1 MPTALSRVG
10 TGVPTMC
17 LMPTTRRPDRPFRLY
32 GTRQRPHLEGASAD
46 PDFDHVED
54 DYSRPKMATH
64 RIAEIQGRTSRC
76 GGARGGADRTRTF
89 HNPRLLPEKTF
100 PRISRDLR
108 ELAGQRRHRVPA
120 PHPVGRAE
128 PARRPRFR
136 NRTSEQGFPRR
147 LRRRPILIA
156 TIYGMRD
163 TEPVALET
171 ARSFRTR
178 PHDRLPRVVLP
189 SAARRRW
196 SPTCT
201 PPGCGPVPGQ
211 GTGNRVS
218 AAKKIVTRAIMDTRT
233 TVTVISIRTWRRR
246 SGVRGQAGAAA
257 RPAR

>member
-1 MPTALSRVG
+1 MLNVFHHTAGAHPVPTALSRVG

-32 GTRQRPHLEGASAD
+32 GTRQKPHLEGASAD

-128 PARRPRFR
+128 PARRPHFR

-147 LRRRPILIA
+147 LRRRPADSHRHHLRNA
-156 TIYGMRD
+156 RHRTGR
-163 TEPVALET
+163 
-171 ARSFRTR
+171 ARSGRARTTGRRASPCRARRGADGRR
-178 PHDRLPRVVLP
+178 P
-189 SAARRRW
+189 ARRRGAVR
-196 SPTCT
+196 CRVR
-201 PPGCGPVPGQ
+201 GP
-211 GTGNRVS
+211 GTGSRP
-218 AAKKIVTRAIMDTRT
+218 
-233 TVTVISIRTWRRR
+233 RRR
-246 SGVRGQAGAAA
+246 SSRGRSWTPG
-257 RPAR
+257 RR

>member
-1 MPTALSRVG
+1 MLNVFHHTAGAHPVPTALSRVG

-32 GTRQRPHLEGASAD
+32 GTRQKPHLEGASAD

-163 TEPVALET
+163 IEPDALVPVAP
-171 ARSFRTR
+171 AR
-178 PHDRLPRVVLP
+178 PA
-189 SAARRRW
+189 AARRPAERGAAR
-196 SPTCT
+196 CRVR
-201 PPGCGPVPGQ
+201 GP
-211 GTGNRVS
+211 GTGSRP
-218 AAKKIVTRAIMDTRT
+218 
-233 TVTVISIRTWRRR
+233 RRR
-246 SGVRGQAGAAA
+246 SSRGRSWTPG
-257 RPAR
+257 RR